1 LPSCFLND
9 KQSPCALRESIV
21 NGGARWLAL
30 RNCGVHIAITDW
42 DLSATEVQAATA
54 DKDRQDFGMNRSLL
68 GDNICRFR
76 EFRTAAS
83 TAAIVRKTQ
92 LRKSSNNSGRI
103 CNRAISRR
111 RSRTLRRFSRT
122 SRIKQ
127 RNSDSSRSGSNAA
140 SQLFE
145 QVGQELQSG
154 NLSFA
159 QQTFSSLRQELSQP
173 TTSTSSTS
181 SLSITA

>member
-1 LPSCFLND
+1 MPTGSAGTRAEFSLTKERKLESHRLRIGIRVVSRKAGRQALPSCFLND

-30 RNCGVHIAITDW
+30 RNFGVHIAITDW

-103 CNRAISRR
+103 
-111 RSRTLRRFSRT
+111 
-122 SRIKQ
+122 
-127 RNSDSSRSGSNAA
+127 
-140 SQLFE
+140 
-145 QVGQELQSG
+145 LQSG
-154 NLSFA
+154 NLSAPQSDFK
-159 QQTFSSLRQELSQP
+159 T
-173 TTSTSSTS
+173 
-181 SLSITA
+181 I